1 MNAYFDTL
9 RYLMILMLF
18 VFVFFIPNMAIYSH
32 YGAIKSD
39 AMGVVT
45 QFSLGNMGKIFYE
58 S

>member
-18 VFVFFIPNMAIYSH
+18 IFVFMIPIMAIYQH
-32 YGAIKSD
+32 YGAIKND

-45 QFSLGNMGKIFYE
+45 QFSLGNMGKIFHE